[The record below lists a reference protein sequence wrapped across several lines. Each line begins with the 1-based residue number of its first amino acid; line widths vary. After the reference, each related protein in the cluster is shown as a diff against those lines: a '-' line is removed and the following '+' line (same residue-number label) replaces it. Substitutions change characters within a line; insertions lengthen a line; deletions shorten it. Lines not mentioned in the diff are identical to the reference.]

1 MKKKEHNLWYKDA
14 IIYQLH
20 IQSFFDSNNDG
31 TGDINGLISKLDY
44 IQNLGVTALWLLPFY
59 PSPLKDGGYD
69 ISDFTSISEKYGKL
83 ADFKRFIKQAH
94 KRGLKVITE
103 LVLNHTSNEH
113 EWFKRARK
121 AKPGSSTRDFYVW
134 SDSPSKYNE
143 ARIIFKDF
151 ESSNWSYDPVAE
163 AYYWHRFYSHQPDLN
178 FDNPRVQSEM
188 IKILDF
194 WFKLGIDGLR
204 LDAVPYLYEREGT
217 NCENLPE
224 THEFLKKLRKHI
236 DEKYEDKMLLAEANQ
251 WPEDASEY
259 FGEGDECHMAFHFP
273 VMPRLFMGVRME
285 DRFPIIDILEQTP
298 AIPKNC
304 QWAIFLR
311 NHDELTLE
319 MVTDEE
325 RDYMYKSFAREP
337 DQRIN
342 LGIRRRLAPLLEG
355 DRRKIELMNMLLFSL
370 PGTPIVYYGDELG
383 MGDNYY
389 LGDRY
394 GVRTPMQWA
403 SDKNAGFSKSNPQK
417 LFLPVIIEPEYHYEA
432 INVENQD
439 KSPSSLL
446 WWMRRIIA
454 MRKKYKAFSRGSIEF
469 INSSNPK
476 VLAFVRKYE
485 EDIIMVVVNLS
496 RYTQVTDLDLTAYDG
511 YIPKELFSRNDFP
524 KIEESGYTFPLKLK
538 DYFWFK
544 LYKPED
550 IDYLKGKELE
560 YDIQLKSLSWNSF
573 SQQVKTHFEED
584 IVINYLLTS
593 RWFRGK
599 AKTVRSINIA
609 DNFTM
614 FKENN
619 LNHHL
624 LLLEIEY
631 VEHSSENYL
640 LPVSVAKGEEA
651 GDIKHHNPKAV
662 IAKLTFDNE
671 EAIIYDSTVNKS
683 FQMMLLNTIAGKKKI
698 NGRLGYIEGIPGK
711 LLKTAQ
717 KAKAFPKE
725 SKVLSA
731 EQSNSAILYED
742 KFFLKMYR
750 APEEGYNPEID
761 IIKNLT
767 ERTDFKNF
775 PPYAGE
781 LQYSKS
787 ESEPVSIAIL
797 TGLIPNEGNAWEY
810 AQTNIDHYFDYLLA
824 NRSELHHNLK
834 EVSIY
839 DGFGSEMQEQLDDLT
854 GHFFADMMELLG
866 KRTAEMHQSLLIND
880 HPDFEPEPFSLLYQK
895 SVYQSVRTLI
905 RRTIN
910 DLRSNSKN
918 VPENLKEDIQLLFD
932 NEKEILKYI
941 NDILTHKKLS
951 SVKSRVHGD
960 YHLGQVLFT
969 GKDFIII
976 DFEGEPARTIS
987 ARKLKYCPLKD
998 VAGMLRS
1005 LHYAVYQAYFNKISV
1020 RPEDKE
1026 YLGGWLET
1034 WYKHISSKF
1043 IKAYIE
1049 ASGESSYLPKE
1060 QEQVEALLNVYI
1072 MEKAVYEIG
1081 YEINNRPDWTLIPL
1095 RGLVEIV
1102 NKAIG
1107 VDI

>member
-1 MKKKEHNLWYKDA
+1 MKKNEHNLWYKDA

-20 IQSFFDSNNDG
+20 IQSFFDSNDDG

-69 ISDFTSISEKYGKL
+69 ISDFTSIRESYGKL
-83 ADFKRFIKQAH
+83 ANFKRFVREAH

-113 EWFKRARK
+113 EWFKKARK
-121 AKPGSSTRDFYVW
+121 AKPGSSARDFYVW
-134 SDSPSKYNE
+134 SDNPTKYNE

-151 ESSNWSYDPVAE
+151 ENSNWSYDPVAE

-178 FDNPRVQSEM
+178 YDNPRVQSEM

-194 WFKLGIDGLR
+194 WFKLGVDGLR

-259 FGEGDECHMAFHFP
+259 FGKGDECHMAFHFP

-298 AIPKNC
+298 EIPENC

-355 DRRKIELMNMLLFSL
+355 ERRKIELMNMLLFSL
-370 PGTPIVYYGDELG
+370 PGTPIVYYGDEIG

-394 GVRTPMQWA
+394 GVRTPMQWT

-446 WWMRRIIA
+446 WWMRRVIA

-476 VLAFVRKYE
+476 VLAFVRKYKE
-485 EDIIMVVVNLS
+485 EIIMVVVNLS
-496 RYTQVTDLDLTAYDG
+496 RYTQVTDLDLSAYEG
-511 YIPKELFSRNDFP
+511 YVPKELFSRNDFP
-524 KIEESGYTFPLKLK
+524 QIEVTGYTFPMKLK

-550 IDYLKGKELE
+550 DNYLKGKELE
-560 YDIQLKSLSWNSF
+560 YDIHMKSLSWNAF
-573 SQQVKTHFEED
+573 SPQIKADFEED
-584 IVINYLLTS
+584 LVINYLYTS

-599 AKTVRSINIA
+599 AKTIRTITVS
-609 DNFTM
+609 DNFSL

-619 LNHHL
+619 LNNHL

-631 VEHSSENYL
+631 VEHSSENYI

-651 GDIKHHNPKAV
+651 VDIKNETPQAV
-662 IAKLTFDNE
+662 IAKLFIDNE

-698 NGRLGYIEGIPGK
+698 NGRVGYIEGIPGR
-711 LLKTAQ
+711 LVKTVQ
-717 KAKAFPKE
+717 KSNEFPEE

-731 EQSNSAILYED
+731 EQSNSAILYEE
-742 KFFLKMYR
+742 KFFLKLYR

-767 ERTDFKNF
+767 ERTNFKNF

-781 LQYSKS
+781 LQYSKNNS
-787 ESEPVSIAIL
+787 DPSSIGVL
-797 TGLIPNEGNAWEY
+797 TGFISNEGNAWEY
-810 AQTNIDHYFDYLLA
+810 TQTNIDHYFDYVLA
-824 NRSELHHNLK
+824 NRTELHHNFK

-839 DGFGSEMQEQLDDLT
+839 DGFGSEMQEKLDDLT
-854 GHFFADMMELLG
+854 GPFYTEMMQLLG
-866 KRTAEMHQSLLIND
+866 KRTAEMHQSLLISDN
-880 HPDFEPEPFSLLYQK
+880 PDFEPEPFSLLYQK

-910 DLRSNSKN
+910 DLRSNIKN
-918 VPENLKEDIQLLFD
+918 VPESLKEDIELLFD
-932 NEKEILKYI
+932 KEKEILKYI
-941 NDILTHKKLS
+941 NDILTQKKLS

-1005 LHYAVYQAYFNKISV
+1005 IHYAVYQAYFKKISI
-1020 RPEDKE
+1020 RSEDKE
-1026 YLGGWLET
+1026 YLGGWLEI
-1034 WYKHISSKF
+1034 WYKHISNKF
-1043 IKAYIE
+1043 IEAYIE
-1049 ASGESSYLPKE
+1049 SSSDSSYLPKE
-1060 QEQVEALLNVYI
+1060 QEQVEALLNVFI
-1072 MEKAVYEIG
+1072 LEKAVYEIG
-1081 YEINNRPDWTLIPL
+1081 YEINNRPEWTLIPL
-1095 RGLVEIV
+1095 RSLVEIV
-1102 NKAIG
+1102 NRAIG
-1107 VDI
+1107 VEV